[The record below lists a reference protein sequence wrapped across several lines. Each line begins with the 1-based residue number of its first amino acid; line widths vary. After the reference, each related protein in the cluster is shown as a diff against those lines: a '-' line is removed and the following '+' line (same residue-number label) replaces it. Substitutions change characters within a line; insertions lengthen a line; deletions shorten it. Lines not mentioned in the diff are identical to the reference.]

1 MLTQIENRVLTQ
13 AHYACARGWRWQRPV
28 ARGSLWREP
37 TTALF
42 TVASPAT
49 QLDAPAV
56 RDRVIEVIRG
66 LLEELGSR
74 GALPMLTSSS
84 QLDRD
89 LGLGSLERV
98 ELLARLETTF
108 HVRLPDRVVAEANT
122 PEDLVQALREA
133 RGTDIEE
140 EADSGFR
147 ASITAQKLHRDAAD
161 RDVFQTETL
170 LDVLRYRAL
179 HDAERT
185 HLMINEDSE
194 GGERH
199 VALTF
204 GELYAA
210 AQRCAAE
217 LARRGVPAGGRVA
230 LMLPTSRAFFV
241 SYAGILLAG
250 AVPVPIYPPFRAD
263 RIEEY
268 AARQSAILQN
278 AEVCLLLTFRQAE
291 AVARL
296 LKPRVR
302 SLAEVADAE
311 KLLDAADKAPPP
323 SPGVPPLHLSGSR
336 ARKATDIAL
345 LQYTSGS
352 TGDPK
357 GVVLTHANLLANI
370 RAIGEAVD
378 LGPDDVGISW
388 LPLYHDMGLIGAW
401 LTLLH
406 FGVPVAVMSPLAFL
420 TRPERWLKAFH
431 KYRGTIAA
439 APNFAYE
446 LCVRKIADKDIE
458 GIDLSSWR
466 AALNGAEPVNP
477 ETLERFAQRFS
488 ACGFRREAQ
497 LPVYGLAE
505 ASLAVTVPPLN
516 RGPLVDRIEREVFAA
531 EGRALPADDDDSTA
545 ISFVS
550 SGKPVPRHEVRIVD
564 ANGDEVADR
573 TEGFLWFRGPSA
585 TSGYFRN
592 PDATA
597 TLFPQ
602 GSPQTDDEFAWV
614 NSGDRAYRAD
624 SEIFVT
630 GRVKDIIIKGGR
642 NLYPHEVE
650 ELAARAEGI
659 RKGCIV
665 AFGLKD
671 EASGTEKLVVVAESR
686 ERDASR
692 RATIAAAVTE
702 QVSQGLGLPPD
713 RVELIPPGSIPKTS
727 SGKLRREETKQLYLA
742 GTLAEGKPPAW
753 MQIVRLATS
762 GAARTVGGDLWAVLH
777 RGLEILYGL
786 YFDAV
791 LGLAVVAGWT
801 MVCFARDER
810 QAGRFTVRVIKV
822 LFAAGACRVQVQGK
836 EFLAAPGAKVFAAN
850 HASYLDVL
858 ALMQGLGSEYH
869 FVAKTEVG
877 RMPFIGTFLRKMGHL
892 TFDRADAQ
900 SRLRQSEQLEE
911 LLREGKSVF
920 VFPEGTFTKED
931 GVRPFQLGAFKAAV
945 DAGVPIVPISLA
957 GTRKFLRD
965 GTYLPR
971 PSNVTITV
979 SPPLYPRVSGSS
991 AASGEPSAWHELIR
1005 LRDATRETI
1014 ARHSGEPLL

>member
-1 MLTQIENRVLTQ
+1 
-13 AHYACARGWRWQRPV
+13 V
-28 ARGSLWREP
+28 A
-37 TTALF
+37 T
-42 TVASPAT
+42 PAT
-49 QLDAPAV
+49 QLDASEV
-56 RDRVIEVIRG
+56 RERVLDVIRS

-74 GALPMLTSSS
+74 GALPMLNGAS

-98 ELLARLETTF
+98 ELLARLETAF
-108 HVRLPDRVVAEANT
+108 GVRLADSVVAEANT
-122 PEDLVQALREA
+122 PEDLAKALLVAPGAETLDDGAGSALRA
-133 RGTDIEE
+133 
-140 EADSGFR
+140 A
-147 ASITAQKLHRDAAD
+147 ITTQKLHREAHDAG
-161 RDVFQTETL
+161 VFSAETL
-170 LDVLRYRAL
+170 LDVLRYRAT
-179 HDAERT
+179 HDAEQT
-185 HLMINEDSE
+185 HLLITEETE
-194 GGERH
+194 GKERN
-199 VALTF
+199 VTLTF

-250 AVPVPIYPPFRAD
+250 AIPVPIYPPFRAD

-268 AARQSAILQN
+268 ASRQSAILKN
-278 AEVCLLLTFRQAE
+278 AGVCLLLTFRQAE

-296 LKPRVR
+296 LKPRVH

-311 KLLDAADKAPPP
+311 KLIDAADKAPPP
-323 SPGVPPLHLSGSR
+323 SPGALPLHLTGSR
-336 ARKATDIAL
+336 VRKGSDIAL

-370 RAIGEAVD
+370 RAIGEVVE
-378 LGPDDVGISW
+378 LGPGDVGVSW

-406 FGVPVAVMSPLAFL
+406 FGVPLAVMSPLAFL
-420 TRPERWLKAFH
+420 TRPEKWLKAFQ
-431 KYRGTIAA
+431 KYGGTITA

-446 LCVRKIADKDIE
+446 LCVRKIADKDIQ
-458 GIDLSSWR
+458 GLDLSKLR

-477 ETLERFAQRFS
+477 DTLDRFAERFAPY
-488 ACGFRREAQ
+488 GFRREAQ

-505 ASLAVTVPPLN
+505 ASLAVTFPPLH
-516 RGPLVDRIEREVFAA
+516 RGPLVDRIERETFTSQ
-531 EGRALPADDDDSTA
+531 GRAVPARRDDATA

-550 SGKPVPRHEVRIVD
+550 SGKPIPRHEVRIVD
-564 ANGDEVADR
+564 PSGAEVSDR

-585 TSGYFRN
+585 TSGYYQN
-592 PDATA
+592 AAATEKLLPLGPA
-597 TLFPQ
+597 A
-602 GSPQTDDEFAWV
+602 GDGEFAWV

-624 SEIFVT
+624 GEIYVT

-665 AFGLKD
+665 AFGQKD
-671 EASGTEKLVVVAESR
+671 EASGTEKLIVVAESR
-686 ERDASR
+686 EREAAR
-692 RATIAAAVTE
+692 RAAIVAAVTE

-727 SGKLRREETKQLYLA
+727 SGKLRREETKQLYISGKLSA
-742 GTLAEGKPPAW
+742 GKSPAW
-753 MQIVRLATS
+753 VQIARLAAT
-762 GAARTVGGDLWAVLH
+762 GAARTIGAAIWSGVR
-777 RGLEILYGL
+777 RGLEILYGS
-786 YFDAV
+786 YF
-791 LGLAVVAGWT
+791 GVVFFLWIVPTWT
-801 MVCFARDER
+801 IVNFISDYRK
-810 QAGRFTVRVIKV
+810 AGRFTSAALKLLFALVGCRVRVI
-822 LFAAGACRVQVQGK
+822 GK
-836 EFLAAPGAKVFAAN
+836 EYVDAPGAKVYASN
-850 HASYLDVL
+850 HTSYFDVL
-858 ALMQGLGSEYH
+858 ALMLGLGVPYH
-869 FVAKTEVG
+869 FVAKMEVG
-877 RMPFIGTFLRKMGHL
+877 GMPFIGTFLRKMGH
-892 TFDRADAQ
+892 TKFDRSNPE
-900 SRLRQSEQLEE
+900 SRLRQSEEME
-911 LLREGKSVF
+911 KLLREGESIF
-920 VFPEGTFTKED
+920 VFPEGTFTSED

-945 DAGVPIVPISLA
+945 DAGMPIVPVSLA

-971 PSNVTITV
+971 RTSVTITV
-979 SPPLYPRVSGSS
+979 SPPIYPRVVTE
-991 AASGEPSAWHELIR
+991 AAKAEEGSAWHELIR
-1005 LRDATRETI
+1005 LRDTTRETI